1 MLLPSVNGWNSL
13 FGRDML
19 DDFFGMP
26 FGGNTSEMMSTDVRE
41 TEDGYEV
48 VMNLPGFA
56 KEDVKGEVK
65 DGYLT
70 ISASTSG
77 SNDSK
82 DEGGKYIR
90 RERYSGSCSRSFYV
104 GNAVTQEDIKARFE
118 NGTLQLQIPKK
129 EATRKIEDKHYIAI
143 D

>member
-129 EATRKIEDKHYIAI
+129 EATRKVEDKHYIAI

>member
-1 MLLPSVNGWNSL
+1 MLLPSASGWNSL
-13 FGRDML
+13 FGRNML

-26 FGGNTSEMMSTDVRE
+26 FGSNTSEMMSTDVRE

-70 ISASTSG
+70 ISASTSS
-77 SNDSK
+77 SNDSQ

-90 RERYSGSCSRSFYV
+90 RERYCGSCSRSFYV
-104 GNAVTQEDIKARFE
+104 GDAVTQEDIKARFE

-129 EATRKIEDKHYIAI
+129 EATRKIEDRHYIAI

>member
-104 GNAVTQEDIKARFE
+104 GNAVTQEDIKAKFE

-129 EATRKIEDKHYIAI
+129 EATRKVEDKHYIAI

>member
-13 FGRDML
+13 FGRNML
-19 DDFFGMP
+19 DDFFGTP

-65 DGYLT
+65 NGYLT

-77 SNDSK
+77 GNDSEE
-82 DEGGKYIR
+82 EGGKYIR

-104 GNAVTQEDIKARFE
+104 GDAVTQEDIKAKFE

-129 EATRKIEDKHYIAI
+129 EAARKIEDRHYIAI